1 MTEKEPKKLGRPK
14 KYFTK
19 EEHDQAQKLYLQ
31 RWYNTNKE
39 YVKENRDLVREKEK
53 RHLRTNSGYFGIY
66 SGNDMYI
73 AYSKDIAS
81 RARDIIK
88 NIERQEKNTTF
99 YNKFDS
105 TKTYNWR
112 ILAFAQSPD
121 DNILDGVVTQETH
134 QTHPCLLYTS
144 PSPRD

>member
-19 EEHDQAQKLYLQ
+19 EEHDQAQKLYRQ

-73 AYSKDIAS
+73 AYSKD
-81 RARDIIK
+81 
-88 NIERQEKNTTF
+88 
-99 YNKFDS
+99 
-105 TKTYNWR
+105 
-112 ILAFAQSPD
+112 
-121 DNILDGVVTQETH
+121 
-134 QTHPCLLYTS
+134 CLLYTS
-144 PSPRD
+144 PSPRDRQKSRMPSSA

>member
-1 MTEKEPKKLGRPK
+1 MTTEPKKLGRPR

-19 EEHDQAQKLYLQ
+19 EDHDEAQKLYRQ
-31 RWYNTNKE
+31 RWYNNNRE
-39 YVKENRDLVREKEK
+39 YVKETRNLVREKEK
-53 RHLRTNSGYFGIY
+53 RQLRTNSGYFSVY

-99 YNKFDS
+99 YNKFDG
-105 TKTYNWR
+105 TKTYDWK
-112 ILAFAQSPD
+112 ILAFSEGQD
-121 DNILDGVVTQETH
+121 DKILDSIVTQESERNAD
-134 QTHPCLLYTS
+134 LNLI
-144 PSPRD
+144 